1 MIEREAAY
9 SREARAVAVPAGR
22 TLLDMNAYQWTVL
35 FAAWLGWGFDIFDS
49 LLFNYVAP
57 NAVPVLLGIPL
68 GSPAARSATLQ
79 WTGILT
85 SLLLVGWA
93 VGGIVFGRIADR
105 LGRTRTLLL
114 TMMMYA
120 IGTAACAFAPNM
132 ATLVFFR
139 IIASLGIGGEWAAGA
154 AMVAEVVPEHRRVE
168 AGALLYTAAP
178 VGLFLATIVTYQV
191 QGVYFAGS
199 PEVAW
204 RYVFLFGLLPAAVAF
219 IVRLFVKEPERWK
232 NAASHAAPPR
242 IGELFAPQYRAITIS
257 GLLMAVVAL
266 ITWWSCNAFIS
277 VVATG
282 LASEATAGASSE
294 AGHGLGGKLETD
306 RRQLVQHRRAHRHT
320 AHRAGIEVTWD
331 AARCSPSISWPPP
344 CPCLRH
350 LDFRWSLARGCSC
363 ISRSACRFSACS
375 GRLPTISPSCI
386 QRACAEP
393 GAGFCYNAGRLIA
406 APGPFLVGAIA
417 SRGAGAL
424 GGAVEALFY
433 VGFVPLLGLLVMPW
447 VMETKGADWR
457 TDLDAVRRLHR
468 RLVMDRREFVRL
480 AGSGISAGALAETL
494 VSAQVARTP
503 AAAAKPAAS
512 TSKVKF
518 KVGTQQGDSDAIL
531 KRWPHSAATTSA
543 ARCRPKSS
551 TKSGR
556 SRR

>member
-1 MIEREAAY
+1 
-9 SREARAVAVPAGR
+9 
-22 TLLDMNAYQWTVL
+22 MNAYQWTVL

-57 NAVPVLLGIPL
+57 NAVPVLLDIPL
-68 GSPAARSATLQ
+68 GTPAARSATLQ

-85 SLLLVGWA
+85 SLLLIGWA
-93 VGGIVFGRIADR
+93 VGGIMFGRVADR

-219 IVRLFVKEPERWK
+219 LVRLFVKEPERWK

-242 IGELFAPQYRAITIS
+242 ISRALRAAIS
-257 GLLMAVVAL
+257 GHHDQRAPDGGGGVDHLVELQRVHL
-266 ITWWSCNAFIS
+266 GRGDRPRRRKRPPGCRRCRPRRWSRAGS
-277 VVATG
+277 RRPATG
-282 LASEATAGASSE
+282 STSAGSS
-294 AGHGLGGKLETD
+294 ARCSPC
-306 RRQLVQHRRAHRHT
+306 RRRST
-320 AHRAGIEVTWD
+320 SG
-331 AARCSPSISWPPP
+331 AARCSRSISWRPVWR
-344 CPCLRH
+344 CLPRS
-350 LDFRWSLARGCSC
+350 DFRWSLARGCSC
-363 ISRSACRFSACS
+363 ISRSGLSVFGVFGAFTYYLPELYPT
-375 GRLPTISPSCI
+375 RLRGT
-386 QRACAEP
+386 

-424 GGAVEALFY
+424 GGAVEVLFY
-433 VGFVPLLGLLVMPW
+433 VGFVPLARTACHAVGDGNQR
-447 VMETKGADWR
+447 EGA
-457 TDLDAVRRLHR
+457 RRL
-468 RLVMDRREFVRL
+468 
-480 AGSGISAGALAETL
+480 AAE
-494 VSAQVARTP
+494 
-503 AAAAKPAAS
+503 
-512 TSKVKF
+512 
-518 KVGTQQGDSDAIL
+518 D
-531 KRWPHSAATTSA
+531 
-543 ARCRPKSS
+543 
-551 TKSGR
+551 
-556 SRR
+556 